1 MTNHSLLEKVSAL
14 SSLVDSFKESC
25 SFHALSVEQGVNTK
39 YFDESHISEIDDN
52 CEKLLDKLIAVTVT
66 GLANPKLFDVSKD
79 EAIELVNEL
88 KKNVVEAKDVFEKA
102 NESFRTQVSEEADG
116 IIPCHT
122 DETSPSS
129 SEFLSEL
136 IDYINEEL
144 GKIDDA
150 ITAIEACESLDSNKF
165 SYQISI
171 QQEKLDALITDI
183 QRRLDSE
190 VEVEDHF
197 EWVDSDL
204 EEIETEIANIF
215 DDNNKPEA
223 EASPKTVQVEN
234 KSAIDLDSLTQKIVV
249 QLLNDESFKRM
260 IKEVIASIRG

>member
-25 SFHALSVEQGVNTK
+25 SFHSLSVEQGINDQH
-39 YFDESHISEIDDN
+39 FDGSRISEIENN

-79 EAIELVNEL
+79 EAIELFNEI
-88 KKNVVEAKDVFEKA
+88 KKNVEDAKSVFEKA
-102 NESFRTQVSEEADG
+102 NESFRSQISDDADD
-116 IIPCHT
+116 ILPSHSN
-122 DETSPSS
+122 ETNPSS

-150 ITAIEACESLDSNKF
+150 ITAIEACESLDFNMF
-165 SYQISI
+165 SYQINI
-171 QQEKLDALITDI
+171 EQEKLDNLLTKI
-183 QRRLDSE
+183 QSRLDNE

-204 EEIETEIANIF
+204 DEIETEIANIF

-223 EASPKTVQVEN
+223 EPSPKVIQVEN
-234 KSAIDLDSLTQKIVV
+234 KSVVEIDSLTQKIIS
-249 QLLNDESFKRM
+249 QLLANESFKQM
-260 IKEVIASIRG
+260 VKDVIVSIKG